1 MKGEPE
7 GVRDIQD
14 DETLMDYYLD
24 HRSIE
29 PGTERAYQKSWR
41 RLQDALDE
49 LGYEIDDIQRSHVEE
64 ILKLWEN
71 DDKLSDKKIDDYIN
85 NLNRMADWC
94 VTQANVADHNPF
106 KPYRSEYKTDG
117 RNKTE
122 KIEIPLEQLRELVW
136 AFEKHRIEVFVFIII
151 ILKTGLR
158 HAEALN
164 LDLRDINLNHPV
176 SEKMPQ
182 PRQEVYNHPDSLYV
196 DSDISEGEVHNGE
209 KRAHGNKKNS
219 HRTIPIDDELK
230 DLLVWWIK
238 MLPPTVS
245 DAKPLLRQLND
256 PEHRRPTNGF
266 TKPHITEVARDF
278 GVNAPDM
285 KHFGFDAHW
294 CRHWFS
300 TQLRSNI
307 DESEVPIGTVKEYV
321 QGLRGDADDDVIDT
335 YTHDWSVSEGKK
347 SYREVYE
354 DNIPQLLVKPDDEG

>member
-14 DETLMDYYLD
+14 HETLMDYYLD
-24 HRSIE
+24 HRSVE
-29 PGTERAYQKSWR
+29 PSTQRDYQKSWR
-41 RLQDALDE
+41 RLQGALNE
-49 LGYEIDDIQRSHVEE
+49 LDYNIDDIQRSHVRE
-64 ILKLWEN
+64 ILELWE
-71 DDKLSDKKIDDYIN
+71 DDDSLSNGRIDVHLN
-85 NLNRMADWC
+85 NMSRMADWC
-94 VTQANVADHNPF
+94 VTQASVADYNPF
-106 KPYRSEYKTDG
+106 KPYKSEYKTDR

-122 KIEIPLEQLRELVW
+122 KIEIPLEQLRKLVW
-136 AFEKHRIEVFVFIII
+136 AFEKHRIEVFVFIVI

-164 LDLRDINLNHPV
+164 LDLRDINLDHPI

-182 PRQEVYNHPDSLYV
+182 PRQEVYNNSDSLYV
-196 DSDISEGEVHNGE
+196 DSNISELQVHNGE

-219 HRTIPIDDELK
+219 HRIIPIDDELK
-230 DLLVWWIK
+230 SLIVWWMK

-256 PEHRRPTNGF
+256 PEHRRPTRGF

-278 GVNAPDM
+278 GVNGPDM

-307 DESEVPIGTVKEYV
+307 NQNEIPIGTVKEYV
-321 QGLRGDADDDVIDT
+321 QGLRGDTDDDVIDT
-335 YTHDWSVSEGKK
+335 YTHDWSVSEGKR

-354 DNIPQLLVKPDDEG
+354 DNIPQLLVKPDDQE